1 MTQRWYLAA
10 VLAGICLLP
19 GCRQR
24 AEPEAESTTA
34 AATAPPAPVLP
45 VVDPPFN
52 REALLLAVMRAA
64 SDSALGRPALES
76 QRKLDGRRF
85 ELRMRFGCPNAAEGD
100 RSRSWEFDDRR
111 RKLTVRVEPE
121 ITADSPQVRDLGATG
136 YEAVEGFWIRRPW
149 MLTADC
155 PARPAS
161 APVSQD
167 QPAGETKQTSAEASP
182 QLSIPHI
189 GIAQFFTSAE
199 PRTHRRDA
207 RAYSATKV
215 LAEGVSPNQNGYDLV
230 ITGRLRQ
237 LASGSVITCANQSP
251 AVPPD
256 CIVSAQFESVAIK
269 HPVSGETIAEWTSG

>member
-10 VLAGICLLP
+10 ALAGLSLLP

-24 AEPEAESTTA
+24 QEPQAEATTA
-34 AATAPPAPVLP
+34 AVTAPAAPVLP

-64 SDSALGRPALES
+64 SGSALGRADIES

-85 ELRMRFGCPNAAEGD
+85 ELRLRFGCPGAAEGD
-100 RSRSWEFDDRR
+100 RSRSWTFDDQR

-121 ITADSPQVRDLGATG
+121 ITGGSPQVRVLGAAG
-136 YEAVEGFWIRRPW
+136 YEAVEGFWVRRPW
-149 MLTADC
+149 MLTAGC
-155 PARPAS
+155 PVPITN
-161 APVSQD
+161 APVPQD
-167 QPAGETKQTSAEASP
+167 QFADGAKQALAEPPP
-182 QLSIPHI
+182 QLPTPHI

-215 LAEGVSPNQNGYDLV
+215 IAEGVSPSPAGYDLV
-230 ITGRLRQ
+230 IAGRLRQ
-237 LASGSVITCANQSP
+237 LTNGSVIACANRGP
-251 AVPPD
+251 AAPPD
-256 CIVSAQFESVAIK
+256 CIISAQFESVMIK

>member
-24 AEPEAESTTA
+24 PDPGAEATTA
-34 AATAPPAPVLP
+34 AVSAPPAPVLP

-52 REALLLAVMRAA
+52 REALLFAVMRAA
-64 SDSALGRPALES
+64 SDSALGGSDPES

-85 ELRMRFGCPNAAEGD
+85 ELRMRFGCPGAAEGD
-100 RSRSWEFDDRR
+100 RSRSWAFDDRR

-121 ITADSPQVRDLGATG
+121 ITGDSPQVRDLSATG

-149 MLTADC
+149 MLRADC
-155 PARPAS
+155 PAPAPS
-161 APVSQD
+161 EPVLQD
-167 QPAGETKQTSAEASP
+167 QLAGETQQASAEASARVP
-182 QLSIPHI
+182 IAHI

-207 RAYSATKV
+207 RAYSATKI
-215 LAEGVSPNQNGYDLV
+215 LTEGGSPNPNGYDLL
-230 ITGRLRQ
+230 ITGRLRR
-237 LASGSVITCANQSP
+237 LANGSVITCANRDP
-251 AVPPD
+251 ATPPD
-256 CIVSAQFESVAIK
+256 CVVSAQFESVAIK